1 MALVLENLECDIT
14 PVIGK
19 KVVICEDEGITRMLL
34 SEVLTEAG
42 LDVVGTA
49 ANGKQGV
56 TKVLRE
62 EPDIVL
68 MDVKM
73 PVMGGFEAA
82 AEILK
87 TRSPCLI
94 MLTAFND
101 RNSYDMAKNLGASGY
116 ITKPVDDER
125 LITEV
130 VSAWSAYSATH

>member
-1 MALVLENLECDIT
+1 MTLVLENLECDIT
-14 PVIGK
+14 PVLGK

-62 EPDIVL
+62 VPDIVL

-82 AEILK
+82 SEIMK
-87 TRSPCLI
+87 TQKPCLI

-101 RNSYDMAKNLGASGY
+101 GPSYEMARSLGASGY

-125 LITEV
+125 LITEL
-130 VSAWSAYSATH
+130 VSAWNSFSATH